1 MTKQLDSYQ
10 DIINLPHF
18 HHPAYP
24 YLSPEKRAAQFMPF
38 KALTVYEDILK
49 QQIKNYEKQT
59 IESAADSDYIEK

>member
-1 MTKQLDSYQ
+1 MTKRLDSYQ
-10 DIINLPHF
+10 DIINLSHF
-18 HHPAYP
+18 HHPTYP

-59 IESAADSDYIEK
+59 IESAADSDYIEE

>member
-18 HHPAYP
+18 HHPTYP

-49 QQIKNYEKQT
+49 QQIENYKKQT
-59 IESAADSDYIEK
+59 IESAADSDYIEE

>member
-18 HHPAYP
+18 HHPAYS

-59 IESAADSDYIEK
+59 IEPTAESDYTEE

>member
-1 MTKQLDSYQ
+1 MAKQLDSYQ

-18 HHPAYP
+18 HHPAYS

-59 IESAADSDYIEK
+59 IEPTAESDYTEE

>member
-18 HHPAYP
+18 HHPAYS

-49 QQIKNYEKQT
+49 QQIENYEKQT
-59 IESAADSDYIEK
+59 IEPTADSDYIEE

>member
-18 HHPAYP
+18 HHPAYS

-49 QQIKNYEKQT
+49 QQIKKYEKQT
-59 IESAADSDYIEK
+59 IEPTADSDYIEE